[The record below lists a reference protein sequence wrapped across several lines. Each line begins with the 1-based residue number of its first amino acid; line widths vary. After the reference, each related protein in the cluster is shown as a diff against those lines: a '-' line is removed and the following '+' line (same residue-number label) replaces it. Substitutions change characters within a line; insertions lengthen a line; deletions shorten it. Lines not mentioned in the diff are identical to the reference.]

1 MNQIKKIKR
10 IGNVISILSK
20 YGFDDLIART
30 SAEKFLPRGFVR
42 SRRGEELFKLSVYE
56 RVRLVL
62 EELGPTYVKLGQM
75 FSNREDI
82 LPPEMIAQLAELQD
96 NVPPE
101 ELDIYQKLSD
111 ELLINPKEHFEYVN
125 PTPIASASI
134 SQVYMARLINGEKV
148 VVKVKRS
155 GIEQIIRSDIMIMKD
170 LAFILEKNYDAAR
183 KMSLMQLINSFEN
196 NMHRE
201 LSLTNEF
208 HNIEK
213 FRKNFATRTEVY
225 VPETYKN
232 LSNNNVLTMEFIDGF
247 KVNNKEKI
255 IEVGMQPQEVAQLG
269 IVLFM
274 KMVLED
280 GFFHAD
286 PHPGNVF
293 IRADKKVSFID
304 FGSMG
309 QIMKGDME
317 LLESIIENF
326 MIQDAKKIIRLIKRL
341 AIEYHIEDEKT
352 LERDIYDIFH
362 MLEHTALNEI
372 NVNDIVAKVKSIMA
386 NNHVLMPEFIYLL
399 LRGIT
404 IIEGIGK
411 QLDPELNVMESMR
424 PYANELALKKYGP
437 KKIAQKSL
445 KHLKILASNLQ
456 NLPDDLT
463 VLLEK
468 IKDDKLKVNFEV
480 EGLEDMRK
488 TLQNASNRLTYAI
501 IIAALSIGS
510 SILMMAHI
518 PPLFFGNSLLG
529 LIGFLI
535 SGILG
540 IVIIYSIW
548 KKDK

>member
-1 MNQIKKIKR
+1 MNQIRKIKR

-20 YGFDDLIART
+20 YGFDDIIART
-30 SAEKFLPRGFVR
+30 SAEKFLPKGFLK
-42 SRRGEELFKLSVYE
+42 SKRGEEIFKLGVYK

-82 LPPEMIAQLAELQD
+82 LPAEMIAELAELQD

-101 ELDIYQKLSD
+101 ELDIYKKIAD
-111 ELLINPKEHFEYVN
+111 ELLINPDEHFEYIN

-134 SQVYMARLINGEKV
+134 SQVYVARLVNGEKV
-148 VVKVKRS
+148 VIKVKRS
-155 GIEQIIRSDIMIMKD
+155 TIDEIIRSDIMIMKD
-170 LAFILEKNYDAAR
+170 LAKILEKNYDAAR
-183 KMSLMQLINSFEN
+183 KMSLTQLINSFEN
-196 NMHRE
+196 NMYRE

-213 FRKNFATRTEVY
+213 FRKNFENRAEVY
-225 VPETYKN
+225 VPKTFKE
-232 LSNNNVLTMEFIDGF
+232 LSNNNILTMEFIDGF

-255 IEVGMQPQEVAQLG
+255 IENGMLPKDVAQTG

-293 IRADKKVSFID
+293 IMNDQKFCFID

-317 LLESIIENF
+317 LLEGIIESF
-326 MIQDAKKIIRLIKRL
+326 LIQDAKKIIRLMKRL

-352 LERDIYDIFH
+352 LEREIYDIFH

-386 NNHVLMPEFIYLL
+386 KNHVLMPEFIYLL
-399 LRGIT
+399 LRGIS

-437 KKIAQKSL
+437 KQIAQKSL
-445 KHLKILASNLQ
+445 KHLKILAANLQ

-529 LIGFLI
+529 LLGFII

-540 IVIIYSIW
+540 ITIIYSIW

>member
-1 MNQIKKIKR
+1 MNQIRKIKR

-20 YGFDDLIART
+20 YGFDDIIART
-30 SAEKFLPRGFVR
+30 SAEKFLPKGFLR
-42 SRRGEELFKLSVYE
+42 SKRGEEIFKLGVYK

-82 LPPEMIAQLAELQD
+82 LPVEMIAELAELQD

-101 ELDIYQKLSD
+101 EVDIYKKIAD
-111 ELLINPKEHFEYVN
+111 ELLINPDEHFEYIN

-134 SQVYMARLINGEKV
+134 SQVYVARLVNGEKV
-148 VVKVKRS
+148 VIKVKRS
-155 GIEQIIRSDIMIMKD
+155 TIDEIIRSDIMIMKD
-170 LAFILEKNYDAAR
+170 LAKILEKNYDAAR
-183 KMSLMQLINSFEN
+183 KMSLTQLINSFEN
-196 NMHRE
+196 NMYRE

-213 FRKNFATRTEVY
+213 FRKNFENRTEVY
-225 VPETYKN
+225 VPKTFKE
-232 LSNNNVLTMEFIDGF
+232 LSNNNILTMEFVDGF

-255 IEVGMQPQEVAQLG
+255 IENGMLPKDVAQTG

-293 IRADKKVSFID
+293 IMNDQKCCFID

-309 QIMKGDME
+309 KIMKGDME
-317 LLESIIENF
+317 LLEGIIESF
-326 MIQDAKKIIRLIKRL
+326 MIQDAKKIIRLLKRL

-352 LERDIYDIFH
+352 LEREIYDIFH

-386 NNHVLMPEFIYLL
+386 KNHVLMPEFIYLL
-399 LRGIT
+399 LRGIS

-437 KKIAQKSL
+437 KQIAQKSL
-445 KHLKILASNLQ
+445 KHLRILAANLQ

-518 PPLFFGNSLLG
+518 PPLFYGNSFLG
-529 LIGFLI
+529 LLGFLI

>member
-1 MNQIKKIKR
+1 MNQIRKIKR

-20 YGFDDLIART
+20 YGFDDIIART
-30 SAEKFLPRGFVR
+30 SAEKYLPKGFLK
-42 SRRGEELFKLSVYE
+42 SKRGEEIFKLGVYK

-82 LPPEMIAQLAELQD
+82 LPVEMIAELAELQD

-101 ELDIYQKLSD
+101 ELDIYKKIAD
-111 ELLINPKEHFEYVN
+111 ELLINPDEHFEYIN

-134 SQVYMARLINGEKV
+134 SQVYVARLVNGEKV
-148 VVKVKRS
+148 VIKVKRS
-155 GIEQIIRSDIMIMKD
+155 TIDEIIRSDIMIMKD
-170 LAFILEKNYDAAR
+170 LAKILEKNYDAAR
-183 KMSLMQLINSFEN
+183 KMSLTQLINSFEN
-196 NMHRE
+196 NMYRE

-213 FRKNFATRTEVY
+213 FRKNFENRTEVY
-225 VPETYKN
+225 VPQTFKE
-232 LSNNNVLTMEFIDGF
+232 LSNNNILTMEFVDGF
-247 KVNNKEKI
+247 KINNKEKI
-255 IEVGMQPQEVAQLG
+255 IENGMLPKDVAQTG

-293 IRADKKVSFID
+293 IMNDQKFCFID

-309 QIMKGDME
+309 KIMKGDME
-317 LLESIIENF
+317 LLEGIIESF
-326 MIQDAKKIIRLIKRL
+326 MIQDAKKIIRLMKRL

-352 LERDIYDIFH
+352 LEREIYDIFH

-386 NNHVLMPEFIYLL
+386 KNHVLMPEFIYLL
-399 LRGIT
+399 LRGIS

-437 KKIAQKSL
+437 KQIAQKSL
-445 KHLKILASNLQ
+445 KHLKLLAANLQ
-456 NLPDDLT
+456 DLPEDLT

-480 EGLEDMRK
+480 EGLEDMRQ

-518 PPLFFGNSLLG
+518 PPLFFGNSFLG
-529 LIGFLI
+529 LLGFLI

-540 IVIIYSIW
+540 IAIIYSIW